1 MTKIIWMS
9 DPHFQRDG
17 TIDGLNPRTR
27 LDAAIAHVNAN
38 HADADFA
45 ILSGDLVGDDVDAD
59 YPAIAEYLGKC
70 SVPIHPMMGNND
82 SRDAFRKH
90 LTLPDTVMPD
100 FVQYTLDTPDGVV
113 ICLDT
118 HLVGSAAG
126 QFCEDRLAWLDA
138 VLKKNADKN
147 VFVFMHHPPFALG
160 LPAQDEIMLQDDRAF
175 LDLMGC
181 HSNVRHL
188 FMGHVHRSTSGVVA
202 GIPFASLG
210 ALSFQAPAPRPVWHW
225 DTFQPPQDAPLYAVV
240 HLNDA
245 NVIVQYTKF
254 CDYAVG
260 VETEH

>member
-27 LDAAIAHVNAN
+27 LYAAIAHAN
-38 HADADFA
+38 THHPDADFA
-45 ILSGDLVGDDVDAD
+45 VLSGDLVGDDVDAD
-59 YPAIAEYLGKC
+59 YPAIAEYLTKC

-90 LTLPDTVMPD
+90 LTLPDTVTPD

-118 HLVGSAAG
+118 HMIGSAAG

-138 VLKKNADKN
+138 ALKDNANKN

-175 LDLMGC
+175 LDLMGQY
-181 HSNVRHL
+181 SNVRHL
-188 FMGHVHRSTSGVVA
+188 FMGHVHCSTSGVVA

-210 ALSFQAPAPRPVWHW
+210 ALSFQAPAARPTWDW
-225 DTFQPPQDAPLYAVV
+225 DTFLPPQDAPLYAVV
-240 HLNDA
+240 HLQDA

-260 VETEH
+260 VEA